1 MNANLYRKTMMT
13 TVTVLGLGAMG
24 SRIALNLIESN
35 YQVNVWNRNADR
47 CLNLVARGARQFEN
61 PKEAVADADFII
73 AMLSDDNASRDVW
86 LTQDTGALFGLKQS
100 AIAIECSTLSLSWTL
115 ALAKQFKDKNQEF
128 IDAPVVGSRPQAENA
143 QLIHLA
149 GGEPETIDRVRELLS
164 VNSSVIHHTGQVGN
178 GMILKLAINGL
189 FGMQVSALSEMLG
202 MLKTLGIANES
213 AVAIVNEL
221 PTTSPALKA
230 IGLAI
235 VSGKF
240 DPLFPIALI
249 EKDFSYLELLA
260 DAKDSAI
267 PLANTTRA
275 TYKKAMALG
284 YAEKNISAVSQLYS

>member
-1 MNANLYRKTMMT
+1 MT
-13 TVTVLGLGAMG
+13 TVTILGLGAMG
-24 SRIALNLIESN
+24 SRLALNLIESN

-47 CLNLVARGARQFEN
+47 CQQLVECGAKQYN
-61 PKEAVADADFII
+61 SPKEAVADADFVI

-86 LTQDTGALFGLKQS
+86 LTQDTGALFGLKES

-115 ALAKQFKDKNQEF
+115 TLAKHFKDKSLEF

-143 QLIHLA
+143 QLIHLV
-149 GGEPETIDRVRELLS
+149 GGHLKTIDRVREVLS
-164 VNSSVIHHTGQVGN
+164 VSSSVIHHTGQVGN
-178 GMILKLAINGL
+178 GMIFKLAINGL

-202 MLKTLGIANES
+202 MLKTLGITNES
-213 AVAIVNEL
+213 AVSILNEL
-221 PTTSPALKA
+221 PTTSPALKG

-235 VSGKF
+235 ASGNF
-240 DPLFPIALI
+240 DPLFPIALV

-267 PLANTTRA
+267 PLANTTRV